1 MLFLNIFAT
10 RLQIKKC
17 IFAVLKQIKNT
28 AWKRRDKKTRLFHL
42 IALLIVEL

>member
-28 AWKRRDKKTRLFHL
+28 AWKGGIKYRLFHL

>member
-17 IFAVLKQIKNT
+17 IFAVLKQIKNG
-28 AWKRRDKKTRLFHL
+28 KGGIKYRLFHL

>member
-17 IFAVLKQIKNT
+17 IFAMLKQIKNT
-28 AWKRRDKKTRLFHL
+28 AWKRRYKYRLFHL